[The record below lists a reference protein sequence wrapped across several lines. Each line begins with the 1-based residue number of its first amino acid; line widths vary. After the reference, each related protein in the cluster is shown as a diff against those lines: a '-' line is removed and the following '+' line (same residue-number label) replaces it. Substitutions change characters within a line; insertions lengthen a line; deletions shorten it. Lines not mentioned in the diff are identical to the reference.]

1 MGKRIMLFIGTNI
14 LVLTTIFIVWSL
26 IIQFTGIDGSFVSSD
41 GSIQFAVILL
51 FSAIVGFAGSFISLA
66 MSRWIAKMM
75 MKVKVIDPDGPMS
88 REERAV
94 VEKVHRLSR
103 AAGLVHMPE
112 VGIYQSSEV
121 NAFATGP
128 SKKRSL
134 VAVSSGLLQT
144 MDEDAVE
151 GVIAHEVAHVA
162 NGDMVTMTLLQGIVN
177 TFVVFFS
184 RVIAIVLS
192 RFVRPELQFIVQF
205 ASIIILQI
213 LFSILGSLVIS
224 AYSRHREY
232 HADRGGADL
241 AGRDKMVH
249 ALRSLQQYVNRAK
262 ANDHTDDTAVQTMK
276 INGGKSM
283 MKLMS
288 THPDLNDR
296 IARLEER

>member
-1 MGKRIMLFIGTNI
+1 MGKRLLLFFATNI

-51 FSAIVGFAGSFISLA
+51 FSAIFGFAGSFISLA
-66 MSRWIAKMM
+66 MSRWIAKKM
-75 MKVKVIDPDGPMS
+75 MKVKVLDPDGPLNY
-88 REERAV
+88 EEKAV

-103 AAGLVHMPE
+103 AAGLTHMPE
-112 VGIYQSSEV
+112 VGIYQSAEV

-134 VAVSSGLLQT
+134 VAVSTGLLNT
-144 MDEDAVE
+144 MDDDSVE
-151 GVIAHEVAHVA
+151 GVIAHEVAHVS

-177 TFVVFFS
+177 TFVIFFS
-184 RVIAIVLS
+184 RVIAIALS

-213 LFSILGSLVIS
+213 LFSLLGSLVIS

-262 ANDHTDDTAVQTMK
+262 ANDHTDDSAIQTMK
-276 INGGKSM
+276 ISGNRSM

-288 THPDLNDR
+288 THPDLSDR
-296 IARLEER
+296 IARLEQG